1 MLGNGNLFIIELDTE
16 RANPYYIKAFFES
29 EVGTSAL
36 KNIAVGS
43 QIPNIS
49 SESLRR
55 LTVPLPPIEEQNEF
69 AQKYM
74 AKIDEVKILQA
85 RLQKAMS
92 SLKTMYE
99 EE

>member
-1 MLGNGNLFIIELDTE
+1 MDTE

-29 EVGTSAL
+29 EVGTSAH